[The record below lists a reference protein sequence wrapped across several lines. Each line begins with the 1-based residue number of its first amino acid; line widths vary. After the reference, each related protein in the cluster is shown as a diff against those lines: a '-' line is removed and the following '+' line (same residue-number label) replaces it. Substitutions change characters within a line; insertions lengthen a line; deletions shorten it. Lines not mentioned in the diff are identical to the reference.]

1 MQVTKSFHFKHHQQ
15 FYRESCKTIVMGL
28 VIVAFDL
35 GDANMQSGSLLWLT
49 EALNHTHSLS
59 V

>member
-1 MQVTKSFHFKHHQQ
+1 
-15 FYRESCKTIVMGL
+15 MGL

-49 EALNHTHSLS
+49 EALNHTHCLYKSMLPTLGYL